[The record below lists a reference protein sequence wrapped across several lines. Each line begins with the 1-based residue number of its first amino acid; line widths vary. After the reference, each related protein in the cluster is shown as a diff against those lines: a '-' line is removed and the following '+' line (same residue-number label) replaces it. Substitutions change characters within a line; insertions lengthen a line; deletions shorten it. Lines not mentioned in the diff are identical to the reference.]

1 MNEMPDFIDMSG
13 RQIEHL
19 QVLDQAPSRRGQ
31 AWWWVRCSACGHQF
45 DERGGK
51 LRKMVR
57 VPTWRVTCKGCGV

>member
-45 DERGGK
+45 DERGAVD
-51 LRKMVR
+51 LFAEVA
-57 VPTWRVTCKGCGV
+57 